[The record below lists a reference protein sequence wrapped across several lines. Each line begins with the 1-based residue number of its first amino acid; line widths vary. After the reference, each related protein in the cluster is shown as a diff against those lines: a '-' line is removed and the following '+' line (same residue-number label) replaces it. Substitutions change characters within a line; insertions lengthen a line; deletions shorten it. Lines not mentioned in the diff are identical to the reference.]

1 MPSINSQLN
10 KPDPFIINKN
20 QCEDIIHSYL
30 QERGFVL
37 KVVDSRNDADLHAV
51 KLGRKL
57 FIESRGNQ
65 AMGHDINTV
74 FDSTQI
80 GIHLAEQIQLML
92 KLYESID
99 EHTILVIANP
109 DIPRIRQQVER
120 ISKALSDLKIA
131 SLWVQK
137 DKKNVIVEYPHILTE
152 PMKQL
157 GF

>member
-10 KPDPFIINKN
+10 NPDPFIISKN
-20 QCEDIIHSYL
+20 QCEDIIYSYL
-30 QERGFVL
+30 QEQGFDF

-57 FIESRGNQ
+57 LIEARGNQ

-99 EHTILVIANP
+99 ENTILVIANP
-109 DIPRIRQQVER
+109 DIPRIRLQVGR
-120 ISKALSDLKIA
+120 ITKALSDLKIA
-131 SLWVQK
+131 KLWVQK
-137 DKKNVIVEYPHILTE
+137 DKESVTVEYPHSLSGH
-152 PMKQL
+152 MKSL
-157 GF
+157 GL